1 VIIDLSDDVGDFL
14 LSLCV
19 ANVGKFAHILEGVSR
34 PGSAKLFNL
43 TDHKAE
49 TVKVLRNLRSVCH
62 HFEVFG
68 KDRVDEFTVLELF
81 VYGGVVFITWVH
93 NSLLHEEVEFV
104 VAGVNFLAL
113 IHLFTKETITEEGNA
128 LSLYVL
134 KEANRVANTT
144 LEVTNWFRHKAE
156 VTKLLNGGR
165 GGLCEDGLI
174 LLFEGLTANVGSF
187 SVLHPVDGEEVT
199 KA

>member
-1 VIIDLSDDVGDFL
+1 MIIDLSDEVGDLL
-14 LSLCV
+14 LSFSV

-49 TVKVLRNLRSVCH
+49 TVKVLGNLRSVRH
-62 HFEVFG
+62 HFEVLG
-68 KDRVDEFTVLELF
+68 KDRVDEFTVLELL
-81 VYGGVVFITWVH
+81 VYGGVVFLTWVQ

-113 IHLFTKETITEEGNA
+113 IHLFTKEIIVKEGNT

-134 KEANRVANTT
+134 KEA
-144 LEVTNWFRHKAE
+144 
-156 VTKLLNGGR
+156 
-165 GGLCEDGLI
+165 
-174 LLFEGLTANVGSF
+174 
-187 SVLHPVDGEEVT
+187 
-199 KA
+199 